1 MLGFIRLDCG
11 QGGDVLLHGNVLS
24 HQPVLI
30 DLQKSRKKMGRY
42 RHAARFCRSR
52 TDSYDFLPSLILN
65 FSAACTKS
73 ICLTLRN
80 AIATF
85 NRLENDSAI
94 LVLSVQFSSSA
105 SSNPNTN
112 QLTKLRKF
120 NIKCNYF
127 RILLRQKFNSRVQL
141 M

>member
-30 DLQKSRKKMGRY
+30 DLQKSRKKMGDIGT
-42 RHAARFCRSR
+42 RHGFAAHVLTHMTFAKFDIELLS
-52 TDSYDFLPSLILN
+52 SMH
-65 FSAACTKS
+65 KS
-73 ICLTLRN
+73 QICLTLRN

-94 LVLSVQFSSSA
+94 LVLSVQFHQA
-105 SSNPNTN
+105 LVQILTQN
-112 QLTKLRKF
+112 QTKRK
-120 NIKCNYF
+120 
-127 RILLRQKFNSRVQL
+127 LAEVQ
-141 M
+141 

>member
-1 MLGFIRLDCG
+1 MLSFIRLDCG
-11 QGGDVLLHGNVLS
+11 QGGDVLFHGNVLS
-24 HQPVLI
+24 HQPALI
-30 DLQKSRKKMGRY
+30 DLQKSRKKMGDIGT
-42 RHAARFCRSR
+42 RHGFAAHVLTHMTFAKFDIELLSR
-52 TDSYDFLPSLILN
+52 MHKVNLF
-65 FSAACTKS
+65 
-73 ICLTLRN
+73 
-80 AIATF
+80 
-85 NRLENDSAI
+85 ENDSAI

-127 RILLRQKFNSRVQL
+127 ASFCDKSSIHEVQL